1 MADKDGHPVSE
12 NFLRDLLNHTD
23 NYSETDLLGSYDNM
37 KDYSNFLTDLE
48 NDLYRHNEPFT
59 IVLIIFFSLTF
70 VLGILGNTFVILV
83 VAKHRSMRT
92 LTNVFFL
99 NLTIGDLLVVCVC
112 IPITLGNYVYR
123 DWVYGEVFCK
133 VTTFLQGTAVGVSVL
148 SMLFISINRY
158 FAIHIPLRAKMLF
171 TQGKVVMMLV
181 SVWVVS
187 FGAVSPLLFVN
198 EITTWGIPGIFES
211 RVCEEKWNE
220 IEDKQFYNLF
230 MFIIQFL
237 LPLAV
242 MCGTY
247 IKISF
252 TLWKEDVTLFN
263 SAPSGKAQADRILRQ
278 RRRTVRNLMFL
289 VSLFGLSWLP
299 YYIVNIWLDFNV
311 ESEYATSVLNYIY
324 PVVQLL
330 GISNS
335 TLNPMCYC
343 FLSKGFRRAMTN
355 MCCLKKS
362 RTSQGTS
369 IIVRYKIPLSD
380 DSGFESVETVL
391 S

>member
-1 MADKDGHPVSE
+1 
-12 NFLRDLLNHTD
+12 
-23 NYSETDLLGSYDNM
+23 M

-48 NDLYRHNEPFT
+48 KDLYRHNEPFT
-59 IVLIIFFSLTF
+59 IVLIIFFSITF
-70 VLGILGNTFVILV
+70 LLGILGNMFVILV

-99 NLTIGDLLVVCVC
+99 NLTIGDLLVVCIC

-171 TQGKVVMMLV
+171 TKGKVILMLV
-181 SVWVVS
+181 SVWILS

-198 EITTWGIPGIFES
+198 VITTWGIPGLFES

-247 IKISF
+247 IKISL
-252 TLWKEDVTLFN
+252 TLWKEDVTLFD
-263 SAPSGKAQADRILRQ
+263 SASSGKAQADRILRQ

-289 VSLFGLSWLP
+289 VTLFGLSWLP

-311 ESEYATSVLNYIY
+311 ESKHATSVLNYVY

-335 TLNPMCYC
+335 TLNPLCYC
-343 FLSKGFRRAMTN
+343 FLSKGFRRAMAS
-355 MCCLKKS
+355 MCYVKKT
-362 RTSQGTS
+362 RTSQGTTM
-369 IIVRYKIPLSD
+369 IVRYKIPLSD